1 MQIIYLKKNKWIKWK
16 YIKINKIKTK
26 RLLNKNIK
34 TLERDNSKLEQEI
47 KNNESLFDT
56 GLDNRKEQLENKILE
71 LENTLNLEDNLKA
84 QEQYLNNYSK
94 EMNEMLS
101 YFEKKLEEKEIL
113 KK

>member
-16 YIKINKIKTK
+16 YIKKNLKQNEEKEE
-26 RLLNKNIK
+26 LLNKNIK

-71 LENTLNLEDNLKA
+71 LENTL
-84 QEQYLNNYSK
+84 
-94 EMNEMLS
+94 
-101 YFEKKLEEKEIL
+101 
-113 KK
+113 